1 MQADLI
7 AALKSFVDIKILG
20 VSDQLLGITL
30 SWGESF
36 CWVHLSVGK
45 SIRKLMQL
53 CNIDG
58 SDDVKVPID
67 PSVKLKRSDCPTQ
80 EQIEANPGTH
90 KDRTL
95 YYQKIM
101 GGCIF
106 VNNVARPD
114 ISYAMNVLTRHMHN
128 PSQKHLD
135 VALDL
140 VRYLACTE
148 DLGIVYS
155 RLGNRRPI
163 LYCDADK
170 GSQEHH
176 QPTNGHILFLANG
189 PVVWKCTNSDMYALS
204 TCESEI
210 RAVDASQPAIE
221 TAMYVKHIL
230 EEVLDQ
236 LPQIDIQ
243 TDEIPLNFSDSV
255 DYNHLY
261 EPNLLDK
268 HEPLTQAEKDTLLI
282 MEDNKATIDWTKKA
296 GAGSKMRHLETKLL
310 WIKKAVATKVIKLQ
324 HVPTKEQIADIFT
337 KALAPAVFIYLIS
350 QFMYYVH
357 N

>member
-1 MQADLI
+1 
-7 AALKSFVDIKILG
+7 
-20 VSDQLLGITL
+20 
-30 SWGESF
+30 
-36 CWVHLSVGK
+36 
-45 SIRKLMQL
+45 
-53 CNIDG
+53 
-58 SDDVKVPID
+58 
-67 PSVKLKRSDCPTQ
+67 
-80 EQIEANPGTH
+80 
-90 KDRTL
+90 
-95 YYQKIM
+95 M

-114 ISYAMNVLTRHMHN
+114 ISFAMNVLTRHMHN
-128 PSQKHLD
+128 PSERHLD
-135 VALDL
+135 AALDL
-140 VRYLACTE
+140 VKYLACTE

-155 RLGNRRPI
+155 RSGNRRPI

-189 PVVWKCTNSDMYALS
+189 PVVWKCTNSDQYALS

-236 LPQIDIQ
+236 LPEIDIQ
-243 TDEIPLNFSDSV
+243 TDEVPIYLSDSV
-255 DYNHLY
+255 DYDHLY
-261 EPNLLDK
+261 EPNLLAK

-282 MEDNKATIDWTKKA
+282 LEDNKATIDWAKKA

-310 WIKKAVATKVIKLQ
+310 WIKQAVATKVIKLQ

-350 QFMYYVH
+350 QFMYYVQH
-357 N
+357 